1 MKEVR
6 DRVLR
11 EIFLAPSVVLPV
23 VGGLSAWLVS
33 WAADGVPSLTL
44 AGLIGV
50 LGGLGWMAT
59 RAIFRTEKITQ
70 DTMQELE
77 QRELAAEQA
86 ELDRLDELLRQDD
99 DPRDQELLKLLRLH
113 RIEFQE
119 IAKQPG
125 VVARSREVLGRV
137 EQLFRASVN
146 NLYESYRLSEQAL
159 KLRTRARQDL
169 LAEREKLLTEIKL
182 TVDQLSASLIE
193 YQRVTKKAS
202 GEDLGRM
209 REELE
214 ASIQIAKRTEE
225 RLREL
230 DSSPNYQAANRE
242 LQ

>member
-11 EIFLAPSVVLPV
+11 EIFLAPMVVLPV

-77 QRELAAEQA
+77 QREIAAQQA

-125 VVARSREVLGRV
+125 MVARSREVLGRV

-146 NLYESYRLSEQAL
+146 NLYESYRLGEQAL

-169 LAEREKLLTEIKL
+169 LAEREKLLTDIKL
-182 TVDQLSASLIE
+182 TVNQLSASLIE
-193 YQRVTKKAS
+193 YRRVTQKAS

-230 DSSPNYQAANRE
+230 DSSPNYQAASHE

>member
-23 VGGLSAWLVS
+23 VGGVSAWLVS

-44 AGLIGV
+44 AGLVGV

-119 IAKQPG
+119 IARQPG
-125 VVARSREVLGRV
+125 MVARSREVLGRV

-146 NLYESYRLSEQAL
+146 NLYESYRLSEQAM

-169 LAEREKLLTEIKL
+169 LAEREKLLTDIKL

-193 YQRVTKKAS
+193 YRRVTKKAS

-230 DSSPNYQAANRE
+230 DSSPSYQPARSE

>member
-11 EIFLAPSVVLPV
+11 EIFLAPTVVLPV

-77 QRELAAEQA
+77 QREIAAEQA

-125 VVARSREVLGRV
+125 MVARSREVLGRV

-146 NLYESYRLSEQAL
+146 NLYESYQLGEQAL

-169 LAEREKLLTEIKL
+169 LAEREKLLTDIKL

-193 YQRVTKKAS
+193 YRRVTKKAS

-230 DSSPNYQAANRE
+230 DSSPNYQAASHE

>member
-99 DPRDQELLKLLRLH
+99 DPRDQELLKLLRQH

>member
-23 VGGLSAWLVS
+23 VGGVSAWLVS

-44 AGLIGV
+44 AGLVGV

-59 RAIFRTEKITQ
+59 RAIFRAEKITQ
-70 DTMQELE
+70 DTMQELQ
-77 QRELAAEQA
+77 QREVAAEQA

-119 IAKQPG
+119 IARQPG
-125 VVARSREVLGRV
+125 MVARSREVLGRV

-146 NLYESYRLSEQAL
+146 NLYESYRLSEQAM

-169 LAEREKLLTEIKL
+169 LAEREKLLTDIKL

-193 YQRVTKKAS
+193 YRRVTKKAS

-230 DSSPNYQAANRE
+230 DSSPSYQPASRE

>member
-1 MKEVR
+1 VKEVR

>member
-1 MKEVR
+1 
-6 DRVLR
+6 
-11 EIFLAPSVVLPV
+11 
-23 VGGLSAWLVS
+23 VS

>member
-1 MKEVR
+1 
-6 DRVLR
+6 
-11 EIFLAPSVVLPV
+11 LPV

>member
-1 MKEVR
+1 VKEVR

-99 DPRDQELLKLLRLH
+99 DPRDQELLKLLRQH